1 MHKKNYTVADYFFAG
16 IFAGLCV
23 LIIGTFLVT
32 RVFRTSRRLSSA
44 LIFLMGALL
53 HFHLVAMYL
62 NAGKRRAFVFFA
74 LAALLVLAAFA
85 SIFY

>member
-1 MHKKNYTVADYFFAG
+1 MNIKQAKEQIKYAVAAYLTEDEYG
-16 IFAGLCV
+16 EPVIP
-23 LIIGTFLVT
+23 IE
-32 RVFRTSRRLSSA
+32 RQRP
-44 LIFLMGALL
+44 IFLMGALL
-53 HFHLVAMYL
+53 HFHLGAMYL